1 MPSAS
6 GVSPSHTPSSSTC
19 SPLSPLP
26 QASLPLILHHPQPVV
41 LPQAVVHLVPDVV
54 AVVPE
59 DIDIIIVT
67 LFSLDMKI
75 SGVILLPWLE
85 LHSFHL
91 LGGHGH
97 HAGSAPV
104 REPNH
109 GVKSCL
115 RVLHGGDRVRA
126 LSCSVTELTDPV
138 VTHPE
143 SSLKEVNQASIS
155 L

>member
-54 AVVPE
+54 AVVPD
-59 DIDIIIVT
+59 DINIIIVT
-67 LFSLDMKI
+67 LLSLDMKI
-75 SGVILLPWLE
+75 SAVILLPGLE

-97 HAGSAPV
+97 HAGSTPIG
-104 REPNH
+104 EPNH

-115 RVLHGGDRVRA
+115 RILHGGDRVRA
-126 LSCSVTELTDPV
+126 LS
-138 VTHPE
+138 
-143 SSLKEVNQASIS
+143 
-155 L
+155 